1 MSLSPQPGFGVV
13 LAFVLL
19 VAFAGGIG
27 VVLFL
32 ALH

>member
-1 MSLSPQPGFGVV
+1 MSAAPQPNPGVV

-19 VAFAGGIG
+19 VAFAGAIG
-27 VVLFL
+27 AVLFL

>member
-1 MSLSPQPGFGVV
+1 MSEAPQPGFGVA

-19 VAFAGGIG
+19 VAFAGAIG
-27 VVLFL
+27 AVLFL